1 MNRFLRYRLLELF
14 KAIVFLALGSYLG
27 ALYATH
33 ELRPTDRSVLSR
45 AHQRSN
51 AFLTVFVVSAPDN
64 KEKRDVLRRTWLSV
78 CAPPECIFRFV
89 IGTAQLSGN
98 VIPDLTSA
106 DMLQLP
112 KLKDSYHALTQ
123 KVGLSLAWIDENID
137 TEFVLKADEDTFV
150 NLPKLL
156 EVLKQYG
163 PDLYMGY
170 FSGRARVK
178 KTGPWAE
185 PKWNICDYY
194 LPNARGGGY
203 VLGRNAVSFIARNI
217 DSLTIWNNED
227 VSVGGWL
234 GPLPLNRVHM
244 VEFDTEASSRGCSN
258 RYIVTHKQ
266 DPEMI
271 TEKWKNLQRDGKIC
285 SEEFQKKSGYVYDW
299 NVPPSQCCN
308 PDKNIP

>member
-1 MNRFLRYRLLELF
+1 M
-14 KAIVFLALGSYLG
+14 
-27 ALYATH
+27 
-33 ELRPTDRSVLSR
+33 
-45 AHQRSN
+45 
-51 AFLTVFVVSAPDN
+51 
-64 KEKRDVLRRTWLSV
+64 

-112 KLKDSYHALTQ
+112 ELKGFLAETRATICYVILDSYHALTQ
-123 KVGLSLAWIDENID
+123 KVGLSLAWIGENID

-150 NLPKLL
+150 NLPKLVD
-156 EVLKQYG
+156 VLKQYG

-203 VLGRNAVSFIARNI
+203 VLGRNAVGFIARNI
-217 DSLTIWNNED
+217 DRFIFT
-227 VSVGGWL
+227 
-234 GPLPLNRVHM
+234 R
-244 VEFDTEASSRGCSN
+244 
-258 RYIVTHKQ
+258 K
-266 DPEMI
+266 
-271 TEKWKNLQRDGKIC
+271 
-285 SEEFQKKSGYVYDW
+285 KKSLM
-299 NVPPSQCCN
+299 
-308 PDKNIP
+308 KNNFCSSMISIIFY